1 MTSAKNSE
9 RDDFLAGVCVALQ
22 IVSAADNATLWRTI
36 VMDVGV
42 APLLRY
48 AAFVEPDEWDLAGFQ
63 RYAITELKRRRP
75 RNCTPEDESKT

>member
-1 MTSAKNSE
+1 
-9 RDDFLAGVCVALQ
+9 
-22 IVSAADNATLWRTI
+22 
-36 VMDVGV
+36 MDVGV